1 MLYFDDLKYMK
12 LYKKRGVYL
21 PINYKDKKHGSAIL
35 LLTPNYEIS
44 KQLMNN
50 DFCINRNSSFI
61 SYYLE
66 KDIMYTINNESR
78 LLEIDH
84 LDYTQ
89 IINEQ
94 PSIFT
99 ETTNVINYDHL
110 DGDSINEVYCK
121 LGNKVIFFNELY
133 DEEIYNEAT
142 GYNTKYKTLLFNDR
156 IRNNKEVINLYKKV
170 KKDNPWITK
179 TFISYDRYNS
189 LNLFIDL
196 YFYNQAYLNNNT
208 FTITKSID
216 MYFEFIRRFIL
227 DKRIDKAGYT
237 KKTVFVPVYG
247 WNPKDNTKLFDYLKN
262 LNPISVFFKKMK
274 LSMEDLKVFDGIDF
288 IFFGKNGYFKMNT
301 AELKE
306 DDYRKFMRFVTALND
321 NELIDDSD
329 EPNNSPNG
337 ITTSILDKLE
347 TNKGIVVHSLT
358 GDTDKVEDKP
368 SKTISSNDE
377 TTEKKK
383 EIDPEKEVKKAE
395 MVKKIKDASQNAV
408 DEDEVLDKLEA
419 DKDLKRIIAD
429 LQDNPDDGRRIN
441 AARASRIV
449 KAQDN
454 LMEKKFEGK
463 SIRSMVNESNKPK
476 ELPETELP
484 IKTINDEWKHLK
496 AVNFEK
502 EYDLDADIVKCL
514 NSLSDVNKEFPVSIL
529 DIQKEDTS
537 TSEDSIYTYTVKC
550 EDYSGK
556 RFTLKFDIPKFRD
569 NRFMR
574 LRGNE
579 KLFSIEM
586 PLIPI
591 SKTDPDTVQICSFYN
606 KIFIETYYTSA
617 GKSNPYTDILVKALN
632 KYDGK
637 NIKVTLGDNAKICKK
652 YELPIDY
659 IDLAS
664 LYSKIEIYG
673 EKVSDTITIYF
684 NQDEI
689 RAIKGIDPSKGIPI
703 AVKDKA
709 DNTNGK
715 DDETKF
721 YYTGTND
728 GITLSQYIINIIAS
742 RDSKFEELIQSQN
755 AARKSTY
762 SRASILNTNIP
773 VIVILA
779 HDLGL
784 TKAMDIAGIKY
795 DISEKKNKS
804 IEYDSIKLKDCYI
817 NYIVS
822 YDSLMLMN
830 GLKDCN
836 MEDYS
841 VTDINSKMTWVS
853 ILDNFGGRIKS
864 DGLDNFK
871 DLMFDPVTVEICRD
885 YDLPDNYHEALVY
898 ASNLLVDNKHTIHKD
913 LSTNRY
919 RTNEVVAAQFY
930 RVLSDSYKDYALQN
944 KHGRNATMSMNKS
957 AVIDLIL
964 AQNTTSDLSVFQP
977 LLEIEAKNTIST
989 KGVVGMNSERAYKID
1004 KRGYDDSMVNII
1016 AQATGFA
1023 STVGVNRQTTI
1034 NPNIEGGRGYF
1045 KQSGIENM
1053 NVVNTLCMTEALS
1066 PYVVTSDDPF
1076 RNDMTFVQTSK
1087 HSTPIEY
1094 GTPLLVTTGADAAL
1108 PYLTSDMFCHKSKKA
1123 GKVTEITDKYMII
1136 TYKDDTKEYVNLDE
1150 QTMKN
1155 SDGGFFVTLQL
1166 KTDLKVGQ
1174 TVKEGQIL
1182 AYDAKSF
1189 SGRVGSGQVAY
1200 NMGCLT
1206 KVAIMTTEDGFE
1218 DSGICSEWLSEAM
1231 ASNIV
1236 VCKDIT
1242 LPASTNI
1249 LFIANKGQAITE
1261 GEPVLIFQ
1269 NAYDDKDANILLKN
1283 LNDEDGDVS
1292 EIGRNVVKSKVT
1304 GRISNIKVYRTCDI
1318 DENMSDSMKKI
1329 VTGYERDV
1337 NKLKK
1342 IANECSN
1349 ADQIQ
1354 LTEADKLP
1362 PTGKLKHVDGVRIEI
1377 YMEYHDKL
1385 SVGDKISNL
1394 NANKNIIMSQYSNE
1408 DAPYTDF
1415 RPNEPI
1421 DAVSSCSAIDGR
1433 MICSPFLVGGLN
1445 KLMIELSRKCCDIM
1459 GVKWKT
1465 IHEIY
1470 EEDMKK

>member
-12 LYKKRGVYL
+12 LYKKRNIYL
-21 PINYKDKKHGSAIL
+21 PIEYKDKKHGSAIL
-35 LLTPNYEIS
+35 LLTPSYEIS
-44 KQLMNN
+44 RQVMNN
-50 DFCINRNSSFI
+50 DFCVNKSNSFI
-61 SYYLE
+61 SYYIE
-66 KDIMYTINNESR
+66 KDIMYTINHESR
-78 LLEIDH
+78 LLEVDH

-99 ETTNVINYDHL
+99 ETTDVVNYDHL
-110 DGDSINEVYCK
+110 EESEINGIYCK
-121 LGNKVIFFNELY
+121 LGDKMIFFNELY
-133 DEEIYNEAT
+133 DEEFLNEAT
-142 GYNTKYKTLLFNDR
+142 GYNTKYKTLLYNDR
-156 IRNNKEVINLYKKV
+156 IRNNREVIELYNKAKA
-170 KKDNPWITK
+170 DNPWIKK
-179 TFISYDRYNS
+179 TFISYERYKRF
-189 LNLFIDL
+189 NLFIDL
-196 YFYNQAYLNNNT
+196 HYYNQAYLNNNT
-208 FTITKSID
+208 FTITKSTE

-227 DKRIDKAGYT
+227 DRRIDKAGYT

-247 WNPKDNTKLFDYLKN
+247 WKGATDRETILYDYKKV
-262 LNPISVFFKKMK
+262 LNPLSVFFKKMR
-274 LSMEDLKVFDGIDF
+274 LSLEELKVFNGIDF
-288 IFFGKNGYFKMNT
+288 VFFSRNGYFKMNT
-301 AELKE
+301 EKLDE
-306 DDYRKFMRFVTALND
+306 NSYRKFMKFINILDSSEV
-321 NELIDDSD
+321 IDDSD
-329 EPNNSPNG
+329 EPDNSPNG

-347 TNKGIVVHSLT
+347 KNKGIVVHSLT
-358 GDTDKVEDKP
+358 GEVDGIKSQPKESDPEDEAEDKFELP
-368 SKTISSNDE
+368 PA
-377 TTEKKK
+377 
-383 EIDPEKEVKKAE
+383 DPEKEAKKAE
-395 MVKKIKDASQNAV
+395 MVKKIKDASENAK
-408 DEDEVLDKLEA
+408 DEEEVLEKLEA
-419 DKDLKRIIAD
+419 DKDLKRIISD

-449 KAQDN
+449 KAQDQ

-463 SIRSMVNESNKPK
+463 SIKSMVNESNKPK
-476 ELPETELP
+476 ELPETKLP

-514 NSLSDVNKEFPVSIL
+514 NSLSSTDKEFPVSIL
-529 DIQKEDTS
+529 NIEKEDTS
-537 TSEDSIYTYTVKC
+537 TSEDSVFTYTVKC
-550 EDYSGK
+550 EDYAGK

-617 GKSNPYTDILVKALN
+617 GKSNPYTDILVKALG

-637 NIKVTLGDNAKICKK
+637 NIKITLGDNSKICKK

-659 IDLAS
+659 IDLACQ
-664 LYSKIEIYG
+664 YSKIEVVS
-673 EKVSDTITIYF
+673 EKLKDNLTIYL

-689 RAIKGIDPSKGIPI
+689 RTIKGVNPSKGIPI
-703 AVKDKA
+703 AVKNDG
-709 DNTNGK
+709 TI
-715 DDETKF
+715 F
-721 YYTGTND
+721 YYTGTENNT
-728 GITLSQYIINIIAS
+728 TLSQYIIQLIT
-742 RDSKFEELIQSQN
+742 DPKFVELVELQN
-755 AARKSTY
+755 AAKKSTY

-784 TKAMDIAGIKY
+784 TKAMNIAGIDY
-795 DISEKKNKS
+795 DISEKKNRN
-804 IEYDSIKLKDCYI
+804 IGYDYIKLSDCYI
-817 NYIVS
+817 NYRVT
-822 YDSLMLMN
+822 YNSLMLMN

-836 MEDYS
+836 TEDYS
-841 VTDINSKMTWVS
+841 IRDINSKMTWVA

-871 DLMFDPVTVEICRD
+871 DLMFDPVTVEICKD

-944 KHGRNATMSMNKS
+944 KHGRNATMTMNRS
-957 AVIDLIL
+957 AVIDIIL

-977 LLEIEAKNTIST
+977 LLEVEAKNTIST
-989 KGVVGMNSERAYKID
+989 KGVTGMNSERAYKID

-1034 NPNIEGGRGYF
+1034 NPGIEGGRGYF
-1045 KQSGIENM
+1045 KQSGLEDV

-1066 PYVVTSDDPF
+1066 PYVVSSDDPF

-1108 PYLTSDMFCHKSKKA
+1108 PYLTSDMFAHKAKKS
-1123 GKVTEITDKYMII
+1123 GKVTEITDQYMII
-1136 TYKDDTKEYVNLDE
+1136 TYNDNTKEYVNLDE

-1166 KTDLKVGQ
+1166 KTDLKVGN
-1174 TVKEGQIL
+1174 TVKQGQIL
-1182 AYDAKSF
+1182 AYDSKSF
-1189 SGRVGSGQVAY
+1189 SNRVGSGQVAY

-1236 VCKDIT
+1236 VSKPIT

-1249 LFIANKGQAITE
+1249 LFIAKKGQAVTE
-1261 GEPVLIFQ
+1261 GEPILIFQ

-1292 EIGRNVVKSKVT
+1292 EIGRNVIKSKVT
-1304 GRISNIKVYRTCDI
+1304 GRISDIKIYRTCDI
-1318 DENMSDSMKKI
+1318 DDNMSESMKKI
-1329 VTGYERDV
+1329 ITSYERDV

-1342 IANECSN
+1342 ISMQCENKDN
-1349 ADQIQ
+1349 VQ
-1354 LTEADKLP
+1354 LTEAGKLP
-1362 PTGKLKHVDGVRIEI
+1362 PIGKLKHLDGVLIEI

-1421 DAVSSCSAIDGR
+1421 DAISSCSAIDGR
-1433 MICSPFLVGGLN
+1433 MICSPFLVGALN

>member
-12 LYKKRGVYL
+12 LYKKNGVYL
-21 PINYKDKKHGSAIL
+21 PINYKNKKYGSAIL

-44 KQLMNN
+44 RQIMNN
-50 DFCINRNSSFI
+50 DFCVNRNDSFV
-61 SYYLE
+61 SYYIE

-84 LDYTQ
+84 FDYTN

-94 PSIFT
+94 PTVFT
-99 ETTNVINYDHL
+99 ETTSVLNYDHL
-110 DGDSINEVYCK
+110 DDDLINETYCK
-121 LGNKVIFFNELY
+121 LGDKVIFFNELY

-142 GYNTKYKTLLFNDR
+142 GYNTKYKTLLYNDR
-156 IRNNKEVINLYKKV
+156 IRNNKEVTHIYKKAKV
-170 KKDNPWITK
+170 DNPWIKK
-179 TFISYDRYNS
+179 TYLNYDRYKN
-189 LNLFIDL
+189 LNLFVDL
-196 YFYNQAYLNNNT
+196 YYYNQAYLNNNT
-208 FTITKSID
+208 FTVTKSID

-247 WNPKDNTKLFDYLKN
+247 WKATTDNTTKLYDYLRV
-262 LNPISVFFKKMK
+262 LNPISVLFKKMK
-274 LSMEDLKVFDGIDF
+274 LSMEDLRVFDGIDF
-288 IFFGKNGYFKMNT
+288 IFFGRNGYFKMNT

-306 DDYRKFMRFVTALND
+306 DDYRKFMRFITVLD
-321 NELIDDSD
+321 NEEIIDDSD
-329 EPNNSPNG
+329 TPDNSANG
-337 ITTSILDKLE
+337 ITTSILNKLE
-347 TNKGIVVHSLT
+347 TNKGIVVRSLT
-358 GDTDKVEDKP
+358 GEVDKVK
-368 SKTISSNDE
+368 KLTVISDDN
-377 TTEKKK
+377 TEE
-383 EIDPEKEVKKAE
+383 EIPVDSEKEAKKAE
-395 MVKKIKDASQNAV
+395 MVKKIKDASQNAK
-408 DEDEVLDKLEA
+408 DEDEVLNKLEA

-429 LQDNPDDGRRIN
+429 LQDDPDDGRRIN
-441 AARASRIV
+441 AARANRII

-463 SIRSMVNESNKPK
+463 SIKSMVNESNKPK

-484 IKTINDEWKHLK
+484 IKTINEEWKHLK

-514 NSLSDVNKEFPVSIL
+514 NSLSDTNKEFPVSIL

-537 TSEDSIYTYTVKC
+537 TSEDSIYTYTVRC

-556 RFTLKFDIPKFRD
+556 RFTLKFDIPKFRE

-579 KLFSIEM
+579 KIFSIEM

-617 GKSNPYTDILVKALN
+617 GKSNPYSDILVKSLN
-632 KYDGK
+632 KYEGK
-637 NIKVTLGDNAKICKK
+637 NVKVTLGDNAKICKK

-664 LYSKIEIYG
+664 IYSKIEVY
-673 EKVSDTITIYF
+673 KDTMKDTVTIYF

-689 RAIKGIDPSKGIPI
+689 REIKGFNPSKGIPI
-703 AVKDKA
+703 AVKGD
-709 DNTNGK
+709 GEIIYY
-715 DDETKF
+715 DEKIKH
-721 YYTGTND
+721 D
-728 GITLSQYIINIIAS
+728 GFGNTLSQFIINLIT
-742 RDSKFEELIQSQN
+742 DEKFTELVSSQTP
-755 AARKSTY
+755 ARKSTY

-784 TKAMDIAGIKY
+784 TKAMDIAGIEY
-795 DISEKKNKS
+795 DISEKKIRGNTN
-804 IEYDSIKLKDCYI
+804 YDYIKLKDCYI
-817 NYIVS
+817 NYVVT

-836 MEDYS
+836 LEDYS
-841 VTDINSKMTWVS
+841 VTDINTKMTWVN

-871 DLMFDPVTVEICRD
+871 DLMFDPVTVDICKD

-898 ASNLLVDNKHTIHKD
+898 ASNLLVDNKHVIHKD

-919 RTNEVVAAQFY
+919 RTNEVIAAQFY

-944 KHGRNATMSMNKS
+944 KHGRKVVMSMNKS
-957 AVIDLIL
+957 AVIDLVL
-964 AQNTTSDLSVFQP
+964 MQNTTSDLSVFQP

-989 KGVVGMNSERAYKID
+989 KGVTGMNSDRAYKID

-1045 KQSGIENM
+1045 KQSGVEDM

-1066 PYVVTSDDPF
+1066 PYVVSSDDPF

-1108 PYLTSDMFCHKSKKA
+1108 PYLSSDMFAHKAKKA
-1123 GKVTEITDKYMII
+1123 GKVTEINDKYMII

-1155 SDGGFFVTLQL
+1155 SDGGFFVTLKL
-1166 KTDLKVGQ
+1166 KTDLKVGNSI
-1174 TVKEGQIL
+1174 KEGQIL
-1182 AYDAKSF
+1182 AYDNKSF
-1189 SGRVGSGQVAY
+1189 SGRVGSGQISY

-1218 DSGICSEWLSEAM
+1218 DSGVISEWLSEAM
-1231 ASNIV
+1231 SSNIV
-1236 VCKDIT
+1236 VCKDVT
-1242 LPASTNI
+1242 LAAATNI
-1249 LFIANKGQAITE
+1249 LYLVKKGQAVTE
-1261 GEPVLIFQ
+1261 GDPILIFQ

-1292 EIGRNVVKSKVT
+1292 EIGRQVVKSKVT
-1304 GRISNIKVYRTCDI
+1304 GRISDIKIYRTCDI
-1318 DENMSDSMKKI
+1318 DENMSDSMNKI
-1329 VTGYERDV
+1329 ITDYERNI

-1342 IANECSN
+1342 VANSCVNS
-1349 ADQIQ
+1349 DSVQ
-1354 LTEADKLP
+1354 LTEAGKLP
-1362 PTGKLKHVDGVRIEI
+1362 PVGKLKHVDGVRIEI

-1433 MICSPFLVGGLN
+1433 MICSPFLVGALN
-1445 KLMIELSRKCCDIM
+1445 KLMIELWRKCCDIYS
-1459 GVKWKT
+1459 VKWPT

-1470 EEDMKK
+1470 EEDMKNK

>member
-21 PINYKDKKHGSAIL
+21 PINFKDKKHGSAIL
-35 LLTPNYEIS
+35 LLTPSYEIS
-44 KQLMNN
+44 RQLMNN
-50 DFCINRNSSFI
+50 DFCINTNNSYI
-61 SYYLE
+61 SYYIE

-78 LLEIDH
+78 LLEVDH
-84 LDYTQ
+84 LDYTN

-94 PSIFT
+94 PTIFT
-99 ETTNVINYDHL
+99 ETTNVSNYDSL
-110 DGDSINEVYCK
+110 DEDSINEVYCK

-142 GYNTKYKTLLFNDR
+142 GFNTKYKNLLYNDR
-156 IRNNKEVINLYKKV
+156 IRNNKEVIELYKKV
-170 KKDNPWITK
+170 KRDNPWIKNTY
-179 TFISYDRYNS
+179 ISYDRYKK

-196 YFYNQAYLNNNT
+196 YYYNQTYLNNNT
-208 FTITKSID
+208 FTVTKSVD
-216 MYFEFIRRFIL
+216 MYFEFIKRFIN

-237 KKTVFVPVYG
+237 KKTVFIPIYG
-247 WNPKDNTKLFDYLKN
+247 WKGTTDHNTKLFDYLKT

-274 LSMEDLKVFDGIDF
+274 LSLNDLKVFDDIDF
-288 IFFGKNGYFKMNT
+288 IFFGRNGYFKMNT
-301 AELKE
+301 ANLKE
-306 DDYRKFMRFVTALND
+306 DDYRKFMRFIIALD
-321 NELIDDSD
+321 NQESIDDSD
-329 EPNNSPNG
+329 EPDNSPNG

-347 TNKGIVVHSLT
+347 SNKGIVVHSLT
-358 GDTDKVEDKP
+358 GDVDKVDDEP
-368 SKTISSNDE
+368 SETISSEDE
-377 TTEKKK
+377 NEEKF
-383 EIDPEKEVKKAE
+383 ELPPINPEKEAKKAE
-395 MVKKIKDASQNAV
+395 MVKKIKDASEHAK

-429 LQDNPDDGRRIN
+429 LQDDPDDGRRIS
-441 AARASRIV
+441 AARASRIA

-463 SIRSMVNESNKPK
+463 SIKSMVNESNKPK
-476 ELPETELP
+476 ELPETALP
-484 IKTINDEWKHLK
+484 IKTINEEWKHLK

-502 EYDLDADIVKCL
+502 EYDLDADIIKCL
-514 NSLSDVNKEFPVSIL
+514 NSLSSTDKEFPVSIL

-537 TSEDSIYTYTVKC
+537 TSEDSVFTYTVKC

-617 GKSNPYTDILVKALN
+617 SKSNPYTDILVKALD
-632 KYDGK
+632 KYKGK
-637 NIKVTLGDNAKICKK
+637 NVKAILGDNSKICKK

-664 LYSKIEIYG
+664 LYTRIEVYN
-673 EKVSDTITIYF
+673 EMVKDNLTIYF

-689 RAIKGIDPSKGIPI
+689 RAIKGVDSSKGLPVAIKGDGT
-703 AVKDKA
+703 VL
-709 DNTNGK
+709 
-715 DDETKF
+715 
-721 YYTGTND
+721 YYTGTDN
-728 GITLSQYIINIIAS
+728 GITLSHYIIS
-742 RDSKFEELIQSQN
+742 LINNSEFTNLVESQN

-762 SRASILNTNIP
+762 SRASILNTDIP

-795 DISEKKNKS
+795 DISEKKNRT
-804 IEYDSIKLKDCYI
+804 IGFDYIKLKDCYI
-817 NYIVS
+817 NYEVT

-836 MEDYS
+836 TEEYS
-841 VTDINSKMTWVS
+841 VADINSKMTWVS

-871 DLMFDPVTVEICRD
+871 DLMFDPVTVEVCRD

-919 RTNEVVAAQFY
+919 RTNEVIAAQFY

-977 LLEIEAKNTIST
+977 LLEVEAKNTIST
-989 KGVVGMNSERAYKID
+989 KGVTGMNSDRAYKID

-1045 KQSGIENM
+1045 KQSGVDEM

-1066 PYVVTSDDPF
+1066 PYVVSSDDPF

-1108 PYLTSDMFCHKSKKA
+1108 PYLTSDMFAHKAKKA

-1174 TVKEGQIL
+1174 SVKENQIL
-1182 AYDAKSF
+1182 AYDNKSF
-1189 SGRVGSGQVAY
+1189 SGRVGSGQIAY

-1206 KVAIMTTEDGFE
+1206 KVAIMSTEDGFE

-1249 LFIANKGQAITE
+1249 LFIANKGQAVTE

-1292 EIGRNVVKSKVT
+1292 EIGRMVIKSKVT
-1304 GRISNIKVYRTCDI
+1304 GRISDIKIYRTCDI
-1318 DENMSDSMKKI
+1318 DDNMSDSMKKI
-1329 VTGYERDV
+1329 ITSYERDV

-1349 ADQIQ
+1349 SDQVQ
-1354 LTEADKLP
+1354 LTEAGKLP

-1415 RPNEPI
+1415 RPNEAI
-1421 DAVSSCSAIDGR
+1421 DAVSACSAIDGR